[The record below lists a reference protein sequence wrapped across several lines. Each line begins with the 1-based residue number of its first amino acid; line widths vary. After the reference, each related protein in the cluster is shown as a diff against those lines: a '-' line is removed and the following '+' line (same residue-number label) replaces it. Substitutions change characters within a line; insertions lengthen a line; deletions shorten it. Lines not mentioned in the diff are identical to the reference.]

1 MSNLQNLD
9 QYNNKVWAGVDIG
22 GTKTAVVLCSAT
34 PEILARVEFPT
45 LPAQGPDRAL
55 NLIKQ
60 AIHELVQTNGILPDQ
75 LAAIGVSCGGPLDR
89 KSGVIQAPPNLAT
102 WVDVPITSI
111 LQAEFGVPCRL
122 ENDANAGA
130 VAEHR
135 FGAGKGTEHMVFLTM
150 GTGMGAGII
159 ANGRLYHGASDLAG
173 EIGHVR
179 LTSTGPIGHNKAGSV
194 EGWVSGGGL
203 AEVACGEVAAA
214 ARKGESTALFE
225 KFSSGTLTAKDVA
238 LAARD
243 GDELSNK
250 IMHDTG
256 IRLGRALAIVVDVLN
271 PQRIVIGGL
280 AMRLGETLLGPACSE
295 LCKEALSASVSDCQ
309 IVPSELGEQIGDIA
323 AFCVARGFV

>member
-1 MSNLQNLD
+1 MSDLYKSEQVE
-9 QYNNKVWAGVDIG
+9 KKIWAGVDIG
-22 GTKTAVVLCSAT
+22 GTKTAVALCSEA
-34 PEILARVEFPT
+34 PEVLARVEFPT
-45 LPAQGPDRAL
+45 LPTLGPDRAL

-60 AIHELVQTNGILPDQ
+60 TIHELIDANGIHHDQ
-75 LAAIGVSCGGPLDR
+75 LESIGVSCGGPLDR
-89 KSGVIQAPPNLAT
+89 ASGIIQAPPNLAT

-159 ANGRLYHGASDLAG
+159 ANGRLYHGATDLAG

-179 LTSTGPIGHNKAGSV
+179 LTSSGPVGHNKAGSV

-203 AEVACGEVAAA
+203 AEVATNEVVSAI
-214 ARKGESTALFE
+214 KNGESTALIA
-225 KFSSGTLTAKDVA
+225 KYRSGPLTAKDVA
-238 LAARD
+238 LAAQE
-243 GDELSNK
+243 GDELSK
-250 IMHDTG
+250 QIMHDTG
-256 IRLGRALAIVVDVLN
+256 VRLGRALAIVIDVLN

-280 AMRLGETLLGPACSE
+280 AMRLGETLLDPARSE
-295 LCKEALSASVSDCQ
+295 VCKEALSASVNNCE
-309 IVPSELGEQIGDIA
+309 IVPSALGEQIGDIA